1 MNVFI
6 GEKNFESFINF
17 SKVVRQSM
25 NTALRVKVPSVFL
38 RVVLGEK
45 NILERNCFLRFF
57 FFFFQNIES
66 LRNIP
71 TCKFQSSI
79 YTKMITFQTYVS
91 TLIRILYIVFVNIN
105 REERKY

>member
-25 NTALRVKVPSVFL
+25 NTALRVKVLSVFL
-38 RVVLGEK
+38 RVVLVKKIFSRE
-45 NILERNCFLRFF
+45 IVFLDS
-57 FFFFQNIES
+57 FFFQNIES

-91 TLIRILYIVFVNIN
+91 TLVRILYIVFVNIN